1 MTDTDNDLRDLY
13 QDMILDHGKHPRNFR
28 TPEDATCEAV
38 GHNPL
43 CGDKLV
49 LFLTVG
55 DDGTIVDAAF
65 HGSGCAISVAS
76 ASMMTDMLQGKT
88 AAQARLLWAY
98 FQSLTMGVAFAEEDI
113 KNLDEDDVERL
124 QALAGV
130 KQYPMRVKCAT
141 LAWRTLEAALDPSA
155 LKKVATE

>member
-1 MTDTDNDLRDLY
+1 MTEMEGDLRDLY
-13 QDMILDHGKHPRNFR
+13 QDLILDHGKRPRNFHPA
-28 TPEDATCEAV
+28 PEATCEAV

-55 DDGTIVDAAF
+55 PEGEIVDAAF
-65 HGSGCAISVAS
+65 QGSGCAISVAS
-76 ASMMTDMLQGKT
+76 ASMMTEMLSGKT
-88 AAQARLLWAY
+88 AAQARLLWSY
-98 FQSLTMGVAFAEEDI
+98 FQSLTLGSAFSPEDTATLDPEDI
-113 KNLDEDDVERL
+113 ARL

-141 LAWRTLEAALDPSA
+141 LAWRTLEAALDPA
-155 LKKVATE
+155 ATKKVATE